1 LIYSPLIRLYVA
13 KILINIFK
21 IYLLKGVDVI
31 RTVICEICE
40 KPFETSARNAKY
52 CSDECRDE
60 GARLKREKWEEE
72 TNYNERQRRRMA
84 EQRKAEQEAIR
95 RVSTEAHRK
104 KRKRQEQEA
113 DKRKEERLNAL
124 KQRAEQGD
132 NLALMH
138 LAEPNSY
145 EYWEAFRDYE
155 LEIMAEYEKPI
166 VRYVNDVSIFDDNFS
181 EKVVSSIKEQGII
194 KSYLI
199 TE

>member
-1 LIYSPLIRLYVA
+1 MANYSTKEARI
-13 KILINIFK
+13 
-21 IYLLKGVDVI
+21 I
-31 RTVICEICE
+31 RTLICDICE
-40 KPFETSARNAKY
+40 KPFETDARNAKY

-60 GARLKREKWEEE
+60 GARLKREKWAKE

-95 RVSTEAHRK
+95 RVSTEKHRK